1 MENKAT
7 SAPLHSLVGRDV
19 KTKRAILR
27 EQRKEDKARRRRNRQ
42 YSESKRQSET
52 RLKEANRRAENEM
65 IRQRRIESLSAQF
78 GILTSLVS
86 IAVCSERESRKPNA
100 KNQVADK

>member
-1 MENKAT
+1 MENNTT

-27 EQRKEDKARRRRNRQ
+27 EQRKEDKARRRRNMQ
-42 YSESKRQSET
+42 FSESKRQSAT
-52 RLKEANRRAENEM
+52 RLKEANRRAENDM

-86 IAVCSERESRKPNA
+86 IAACSKCESRQPNA
-100 KNQVADK
+100 

>member
-1 MENKAT
+1 MNSKDDAT
-7 SAPLHSLVGRDV
+7 PDPLHSLVGREI

-42 YSESKRQSET
+42 FSEAKWQSAT
-52 RLKEANRRAENEM
+52 RLKEANRRVEYKM
-65 IRQRRIESLSAQF
+65 IRQRRIESLYAQF

-86 IAVCSERESRKPNA
+86 IAACSERE
-100 KNQVADK
+100 